1 MYHSIFAKAD
11 QDISRAQ
18 QVCKDYYGFLDFTYD
33 DLILLR
39 ITLRRF
45 DQRFLQIT
53 LIPFFVILARQQF
66 VFSLSLQA
74 RIYF

>member
-1 MYHSIFAKAD
+1 MYHSILAKAD
-11 QDISRAQ
+11 QDISGAQ
-18 QVCKDYYGFLDFTYD
+18 QVCKDYYGFLDLTY

-45 DQRFLQIT
+45 DQRFLHIT

-66 VFSLSLQA
+66 VSSLSLQA
-74 RIYF
+74 RIY